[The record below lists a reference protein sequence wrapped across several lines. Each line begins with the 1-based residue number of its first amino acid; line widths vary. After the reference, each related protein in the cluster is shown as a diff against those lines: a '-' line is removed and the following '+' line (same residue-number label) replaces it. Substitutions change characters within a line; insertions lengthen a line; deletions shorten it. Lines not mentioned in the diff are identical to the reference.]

1 MVGVYKKPYDEEFKK
16 NAVEM
21 WVKGSKPLS
30 VLARELGVC
39 ADSLRKWRDK
49 ELGKQKTESQQ
60 TGDGLSVKEL
70 AEENRALREELA
82 RVTRQRDIIKKAMGI
97 LSETSPGGM
106 P

>member
-1 MVGVYKKPYDEEFKK
+1 MPGVYRKPYDEEFKK

-30 VLARELGVC
+30 VVARELGVC
-39 ADSLRKWRDK
+39 ADSLRRWRDK
-49 ELGKQKTESQQ
+49 ELGKDKQESRPA
-60 TGDGLSVKEL
+60 GDGLSVKEL
-70 AEENRALREELA
+70 AEENRALREELS

-97 LSETSPGGM
+97 LSETSAGGM